1 LDTVHGADDISYG
14 FFTSAKGDINND
26 GLYDVYFGAESAQ
39 VSKVYLNTTSTS
51 NNYIKLRLKGRLSN
65 RNGVGT
71 RIDYYVNGSHRIHYT
86 QSGENYL
93 CQNSQN
99 FIFGLGDNNQ
109 IDSLQLKWQSGL
121 VDKYYN
127 LSSNNFYTLTE
138 GENYPTIQAS
148 KAYLCPTGNDSLQLS
163 ISDWPLHTWS
173 NGSSGNSIWVY
184 APGDYSVTV
193 GTGYGHTIQLSYSVE
208 IANSDMFEVSTT
220 NVFCYGD
227 STGSIE
233 VRNINSDE
241 VVFALENL
249 PLGLA
254 SFPLTI
260 AEGCAMEQNIFIDEP
275 LPFLL
280 VVDSTQSSCN
290 GLNTGSAI
298 IQGQG
303 GTAPYLGFNEYGILQ
318 LSNLLAGDYTDTIT
332 DANGCAATYSFSIT
346 EIPAAI
352 VEVTS
357 PNWVCAGES
366 VAFEANVSGI
376 GSNYIWD
383 VLAPGAL
390 LGAGTYFTAVVDSSL
405 CVTTVD
411 VNIEEIPAPSIDA
424 VMGSESALGLGS
436 ITLNIIGEHGPYVAT
451 WESGYQG
458 LSHTDLSQGTYIVS
472 VADSHG
478 CTTDTTFVV
487 MFNFI
492 DEGAVKTEFIVDW
505 KEGVLWY
512 KGESLLV
519 DIEIYNSIGQ
529 LIFMKS
535 TLGQNESIDLD
546 LAPQT
551 LFISSSKGNSRTK
564 VVLR

>member
-1 LDTVHGADDISYG
+1 MSIEEPLQFLLEVDSIT
-14 FFTSAKGDINND
+14 KPC
-26 GLYDVYFGAESAQ
+26 
-39 VSKVYLNTTSTS
+39 
-51 NNYIKLRLKGRLSN
+51 
-65 RNGVGT
+65 
-71 RIDYYVNGSHRIHYT
+71 
-86 QSGENYL
+86 SGY
-93 CQNSQN
+93 
-99 FIFGLGDNNQ
+99 
-109 IDSLQLKWQSGL
+109 
-121 VDKYYN
+121 
-127 LSSNNFYTLTE
+127 
-138 GENYPTIQAS
+138 
-148 KAYLCPTGNDSLQLS
+148 
-163 ISDWPLHTWS
+163 
-173 NGSSGNSIWVY
+173 
-184 APGDYSVTV
+184 
-193 GTGYGHTIQLSYSVE
+193 
-208 IANSDMFEVSTT
+208 
-220 NVFCYGD
+220 
-227 STGSIE
+227 STGSAV
-233 VRNINSDE
+233 VRGIN
-241 VVFALENL
+241 
-249 PLGLA
+249 
-254 SFPLTI
+254 
-260 AEGCAMEQNIFIDEP
+260 
-275 LPFLL
+275 
-280 VVDSTQSSCN
+280 
-290 GLNTGSAI
+290 
-298 IQGQG
+298 
-303 GTAPYLGFNEYGILQ
+303 GTPPYMGFNDVGVLH
-318 LSNLLAGDYTDTIT
+318 LNNLLPGNYSESMA
-332 DANGCAATYSFSIT
+332 DANGCLATYSFTVT
-346 EIPAAI
+346 EIPQAV
-352 VEVTS
+352 VEITS
-357 PNWVCAGES
+357 PSWVCPNET
-366 VAFEANVSGI
+366 VIFEASVSEI
-376 GSNYIWD
+376 GNNYIWD

-492 DEGAVKTEFIVDW
+492 DEGAVKTEFIADW